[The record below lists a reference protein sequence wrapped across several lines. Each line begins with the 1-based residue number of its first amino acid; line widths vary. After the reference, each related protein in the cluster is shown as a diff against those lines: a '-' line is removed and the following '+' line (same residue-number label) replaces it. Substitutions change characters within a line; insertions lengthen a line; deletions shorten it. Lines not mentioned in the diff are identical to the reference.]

1 MQVNFYYNQSDYR
14 YINKVLQ
21 EGKSFEGVLRDE
33 CSVMNPVIMFE
44 SQDVLRYN
52 YCYIPEFQ
60 RYYAVTRTENYRNG
74 LWLVYMEVD
83 VLMSFRR
90 DILRHKCIVSKQ
102 TMPENGDEY
111 IDDGSLVMDSVMFS
125 SIYNFPDG
133 FNEQPTYILITAG

>member
-21 EGKSFEGVLRDE
+21 EGRSFEGVLRDE

-90 DILRHKCIVSKQ
+90 DIYKLNAVVDKQ
-102 TMPENGDEY
+102 SSDDIGDEY
-111 IDDGSLVMDSVMFS
+111 IDDQSLVAES
-125 SIYNFPDG
+125 SLFNQVYNFPNG
-133 FNEQPTYILITAG
+133 FNNTGTYILITAG

>member
-21 EGKSFEGVLRDE
+21 EGQSFEGVLRDE

-90 DILRHKCIVSKQ
+90 DIYKLNAVVDKQ
-102 TMPENGDEY
+102 SSDDIGDEY
-111 IDDGSLVMDSVMFS
+111 IDDQSLVAES
-125 SIYNFPDG
+125 SLFNQVYNFPNG
-133 FNEQPTYILITAG
+133 FNNTGTYILITAG